1 MENILSITIKN
12 HISEINTLNEVLTRL
27 AAIDES
33 IGKSVFKLN
42 LALEEIVTN
51 IISYGYPDKVDG
63 LINIS
68 FSKKNDKLTICIEDE
83 AVAFNPLEQ
92 EPPDTN
98 LPAEEQKI
106 GGLGIH
112 FVMKL
117 MDKVD
122 YARINGKNILTLT
135 KFLTN

>member
-68 FSKKNDKLTICIEDE
+68 FSKKNDKLTI
-83 AVAFNPLEQ
+83 
-92 EPPDTN
+92 
-98 LPAEEQKI
+98 
-106 GGLGIH
+106 
-112 FVMKL
+112 
-117 MDKVD
+117 
-122 YARINGKNILTLT
+122 
-135 KFLTN
+135 